1 MKKLLIVAAMAALA
15 YGGVRVLRG
24 HHTDEA
30 ATEATVTD
38 GDQLA
43 LDRLWVDH
51 MPRNDKDTI
60 QVFAAITEEPLGIFQ
75 ATSVWK
81 GAFEMFV
88 YEAHGE
94 EIRMVFPQTNDH
106 AKVKAKARTCNDK
119 RDMDY
124 CLELDGS
131 SRGVKRYY
139 SRKGWEIDGHM
150 QDRIETL
157 LRSLP
162 AQD

>member
-1 MKKLLIVAAMAALA
+1 MKKLLVVLLVVGTAVAAWRWRSDS
-15 YGGVRVLRG
+15 VET
-24 HHTDEA
+24 TDSKL
-30 ATEATVTD
+30 VFN
-38 GDQLA
+38 
-43 LDRLWVDH
+43 RLWIDH

-81 GAFEMFV
+81 GSFEMFV
-88 YEAHGE
+88 YEASGE
-94 EIRMVFPQTNDH
+94 EIRMVFPQTNER
-106 AKVKAKARTCNDK
+106 AKVKAKARTCDDK

-162 AQD
+162 AED